1 MSSVVQQISI
11 ADLSNL
17 YQFAYGGF
25 ETDAAGW
32 DNRQLIGYIQ
42 KNQKFVGN
50 KLIMGQLV
58 DYGGGQ
64 SSGALPASSTAYIIQ
79 PVVFA
84 KSVYST
90 SVIDNQ
96 SMKAARRSGHNLG
109 AFEDATQLSMEILKQ
124 SFNEQ
129 IARQFFGDGTGTLG
143 IISTVTA
150 NSPGDYTVLITAA
163 SWIEA
168 NWIRNDLLNVA
179 SGQSMFLIT
188 DIDLDLHTLRIVRQ
202 TGTDVPL
209 AGDRLYKQKSKDNEM
224 FGLKGVCD
232 TIAPN
237 SLYGVTVG
245 YRWAAKTIDAQGS
258 APSVKL
264 FRRLDQEMRFQ
275 TRGVLPS
282 DYIFSHTQLRLFE
295 DGEDAKSIIY
305 VEPAIAPD
313 IEAGSQV
320 AAVKLNGRTVRCHWS
335 PYIEENRIYA
345 ITRTKVSLE
354 LRPDTGAGGEDC
366 GGFIENGDSIFFPLH
381 VSGTPLDSFAMFY
394 ATYGNFYIPPTFV
407 GCIKNLATS

>member
-1 MSSVVQQISI
+1 MSSVVGQISI
-11 ADLSNL
+11 TDVSNL
-17 YQFAYGGF
+17 YQASYGGF

-32 DNRQLIGYIQ
+32 DNRQLIGYIK

-64 SSGALPASSTAYIIQ
+64 SSGALPSSSTAYVIQ

-96 SMKAARRSGHNLG
+96 SMKAARRAGHNLG

-129 IARQFFGDGTGTLG
+129 IARQMFGDGTGTLG
-143 IISTVTA
+143 IIDTVTV
-150 NSPGDYTVLITAA
+150 NSPGDYTVQLTAA

-168 NWIRNDLLNVA
+168 NWIMFDLLNAA
-179 SGQSMFLIT
+179 SGQSLFLIQE
-188 DIDLDLHTLRIVRQ
+188 IDLDLHRLRIVRQ
-202 TGTDVPL
+202 SGADVPL

-232 TIAPN
+232 TIAPG
-237 SLYGVTVG
+237 SLYGVAVG

-258 APSVKL
+258 APSIKL

-275 TRGVLPS
+275 TRGVLPT

-305 VEPAIAPD
+305 VEPAVAPD
-313 IEAGSQV
+313 IEAGSQI

-335 PYIEENRIYA
+335 PYMEENRIYA
-345 ITRTKVSLE
+345 IVRTKVSLE

>member
-1 MSSVVQQISI
+1 MSSVVAQISI
-11 ADLSNL
+11 ADVSNL
-17 YQFAYGGF
+17 YQTAYGGF

-32 DNRQLIGYIQ
+32 DNRQLIGYIK

-50 KLIMGQLV
+50 KLVMGQLV

-64 SSGALPASSTAYIIQ
+64 SSGALPSSSTAYVIQ

-143 IISTVTA
+143 IIDTVTA
-150 NSPGDYTVLITAA
+150 NSPGDYTVQMTAA

-168 NWIRNDLLNVA
+168 NWIMYDLLNVA
-179 SGQSMFLIT
+179 SGQSLFLIQ
-188 DIDLDLHTLRIVRQ
+188 DIDLDLHRLRIVRQ
-202 TGTDVPL
+202 SGADVPL

-224 FGLKGVCD
+224 FGLKGVVD
-232 TIAPN
+232 TLAPG
-237 SLYGVTVG
+237 SLYGVAVG
-245 YRWAAKTIDAQGS
+245 YRWAAKNVDAQGS
-258 APSVKL
+258 APSIKL

-305 VEPAIAPD
+305 VEPAVAPD
-313 IEAGSQV
+313 IEAGSQI

-335 PYIEENRIYA
+335 PYVEENRIYA
-345 ITRTKVSLE
+345 IVRTKVSLE

>member
-1 MSSVVQQISI
+1 MSSVVQQISLT
-11 ADLSNL
+11 DLSNL
-17 YQFAYGGF
+17 YQIAYGGF

-42 KNQKFVGN
+42 KNQKFVGS
-50 KLIMGQLV
+50 KLQMAQLV

-64 SSGALPASSTAYIIQ
+64 SSGALPSSSTAYIIQ
-79 PVVFA
+79 PVLFA

-96 SMKAARRSGHNLG
+96 SMKAARRAGHNLG
-109 AFEDATQLSMEILKQ
+109 AFEDATKLSMEILKQ

-129 IARQFFGDGTGTLG
+129 VARQFFGDGTGTLG
-143 IISTVTA
+143 IIQSVTT
-150 NSPGDYTVLITAA
+150 NSPGDYSVTITTA

-168 NWIRNDLLNVA
+168 NWIMNDLLNVA
-179 SGQSMFLIT
+179 SGTSLFLIT
-188 DIDLDLHTLRIVRQ
+188 DIDLDLHIIRIVRQ
-202 TGTDVPL
+202 TGADVPL
-209 AGDRLYKQKSKDNEM
+209 ANDRLYKQKSKDNEM

-232 TIAPN
+232 TTVG
-237 SLYGVTVG
+237 SLYGVPVG
-245 YRWAAKTIDAQGS
+245 YRWAAKNIDAQGS
-258 APSVKL
+258 APSIKL

-305 VEPAIAPD
+305 VEPAVAPD
-313 IEAGSQV
+313 IEAGSQI
-320 AAVKLNGRTVRCHWS
+320 AAVKLNGRTVRIHWS
-335 PYIEENRIYA
+335 PYVEENRIYA
-345 ITRTKVSLE
+345 ITRNKVSLE